1 MRLFYKSIFI
11 SLLYFI
17 GTGKIYALETT
28 ADEIS
33 IDSENGIYTLTGNAT
48 AEEDGKIFQA
58 DKIIVYKKDSQKRP
72 SKIEA
77 YGNVSY
83 KEDDTI
89 ITSDDCESDMD
100 FVTFSK
106 NVILKGPEFGIIHAD
121 KAKYNTKNKTMDI
134 TSKKKVKLNLDKK
147 LEAEF
152 NEKNKK

>member
-1 MRLFYKSIFI
+1 LQRYKNILILLFCFI
-11 SLLYFI
+11 
-17 GTGKIYALETT
+17 GKIYALETT

-33 IDSENGIYTLTGNAT
+33 LDSENGIYTLTGNAT

-58 DKIIVYKKDSQKRP
+58 DKIIVYKKDSQKQP

-83 KEDDTI
+83 KEDNTI
-89 ITSDDCESDMD
+89 ITSDNCESNME

-106 NVILKGPEFGIIHAD
+106 NVILKGPEFGIIYAD

-134 TSKKKVKLNLDKK
+134 TSKKKVKLNLDEK

-152 NEKNKK
+152 NEKNKKK

>member
-1 MRLFYKSIFI
+1 MFYKSIFI

-17 GTGKIYALETT
+17 GIGKIYALETT

-48 AEEDGKIFQA
+48 AKQDGKTFHA
-58 DKIIVYKKDSQKRP
+58 DKIIVYKKDSQKHP

-77 YGNVSY
+77 SGNVSY
-83 KEDDTI
+83 KEDSTI

-147 LEAEF
+147 LEDEF